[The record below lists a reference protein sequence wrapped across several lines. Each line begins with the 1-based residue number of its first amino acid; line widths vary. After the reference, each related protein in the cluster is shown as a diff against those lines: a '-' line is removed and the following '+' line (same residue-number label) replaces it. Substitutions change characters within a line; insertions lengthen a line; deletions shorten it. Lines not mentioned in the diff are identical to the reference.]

1 MRPAADKGKQADMC
15 WYKILGYGHESYGV
29 HPYGHSKDDDM
40 VLKPIIPPH
49 LGVRDEGERLILV
62 ARSKGIPMS
71 QVRTPI
77 KTSVKVAQ

>member
-1 MRPAADKGKQADMC
+1 
-15 WYKILGYGHESYGV
+15 
-29 HPYGHSKDDDM
+29 M
-40 VLKPIIPPH
+40 VLKPIITPH